1 MFCVSVTFVLLA
13 MYLEGRF
20 VQWENKEAWRLSTQV
35 LSNKGT
41 DCHRQLVH
49 DRTTEQNTTNFNNK
63 ITSKLCWFSITLL
76 ISFSSENFNII
87 VNREIQKVFFSR
99 RKKWTVQTSRAATSH
114 SCSFYVF
121 SSALVAILVS
131 SEQGVNWPQLSCL
144 CELACKKT
152 SKYWVS
158 FDNAGNFS

>member
-87 VNREIQKVFFSR
+87 VNREIQKVFFFQT
-99 RKKWTVQTSRAATSH
+99 KKVNSSNESCGYQPFLFFLRFFFGFGRHIGFFGAGVKLAAVILSLRA
-114 SCSFYVF
+114 
-121 SSALVAILVS
+121 
-131 SEQGVNWPQLSCL
+131 CL
-144 CELACKKT
+144 QE
-152 SKYWVS
+152 
-158 FDNAGNFS
+158 NQ